1 MSKALR
7 KYLNNIKNKDIEY
20 VNETNSN
27 DKNSIS
33 IIKILSKVNK
43 VEKQV
48 LTTLKLDNNAQ
59 YKVVVR
65 LYMTKPD
72 SLNFTFHK
80 TWNNSKEMPFRIM
93 YGKVL
98 EETKTMV
105 KMHLR
110 AKITQTDYCIKCGR
124 LLTNDISKL
133 YGLGPE
139 CGQHYYINPLSLEEF
154 EKYKQSIQQKLEEIE
169 WEGWIPK
176 VAIISMEVC
185 NEHN

>member
-7 KYLNNIKNKDIEY
+7 KYLSNVKNKNIEFVEISPNCEVTGY
-20 VNETNSN
+20 LIKISNKQLTPKKQVETTLNL
-27 DKNSIS
+27 DKNAI
-33 IIKILSKVNK
+33 
-43 VEKQV
+43 
-48 LTTLKLDNNAQ
+48 
-59 YKVVVR
+59 YKVVVK
-65 LYMTKPD
+65 LYMTRPD
-72 SLNFTFHK
+72 SINFTFHT
-80 TWNNSKEMPFRIM
+80 TWNNGREMPFRIM
-93 YGKVL
+93 YGTVI

-139 CGQHYYINPLSLEEF
+139 CGQHYYINPLSLDEF

-176 VAIISMEVC
+176 VAIISMEVEGER
-185 NEHN
+185 N

>member
-7 KYLNNIKNKDIEY
+7 NYLNNIKDKDIEFI
-20 VNETNSN
+20 NETNSDN
-27 DKNSIS
+27 TSIS
-33 IIKILSKVNK
+33 IIKISNK
-43 VEKQV
+43 AIKLKNNVI
-48 LTTLKLDNNAQ
+48 TTLNLDKNAI
-59 YKVVVR
+59 YKVVVK

-72 SLNFTFHK
+72 SLNFTFHT
-80 TWNNSKEMPFRIM
+80 TWNNGKEMPFRIM

-105 KMHLR
+105 KMNLK

-176 VAIISMEVC
+176 VAIISMEVY
-185 NEHN
+185 NENS

>member
-7 KYLNNIKNKDIEY
+7 KYLNNVKDRDIEF
-20 VNETNSN
+20 VDLPNLDIEKSRVL
-27 DKNSIS
+27 
-33 IIKILSKVNK
+33 IKISRKASKSKNQ
-43 VEKQV
+43 VEI
-48 LTTLKLDNNAQ
+48 TSKLDNNAI
-59 YKVVVR
+59 YKIVVK

-72 SLNFTFHK
+72 SVNFTFHN
-80 TWNNSKEMPFRIM
+80 TWNNGREMPFRIM
-93 YGKVL
+93 YGTLL

-105 KMHLR
+105 KMHLK

-124 LLTNDISKL
+124 MLTNDISKL

-176 VAIISMEVC
+176 VAIISMEVENGC
-185 NEHN
+185 N

>member
-7 KYLNNIKNKDIEY
+7 KYLSNIKNKDIEY
-20 VNETNSN
+20 VNEIISN
-27 DKNSIS
+27 GKNPIS
-33 IIKILSKVNK
+33 IIKISSKANK

-48 LTTLKLDNNAQ
+48 LTTSKLDNNAQ
-59 YKVVVR
+59 YKVVVK

-80 TWNNSKEMPFRIM
+80 TWNNGKEMPFRIM

-105 KMHLR
+105 KMHLK
-110 AKITQTDYCIKCGR
+110 AKITQTDYCIKCGK

-139 CGQHYYINPLSLEEF
+139 CGQHYYINPLTLEEF

-176 VAIISMEVC
+176 VAIISMEVL
-185 NEHN
+185 NDNQ